1 METKLNWKSGLFKN
15 ACKIYSGDAQVGELK
30 EHTWSG
36 SAAGELNGKK
46 YVFKTQGFFRQKTLI
61 INPLNND
68 IMGEINF
75 HTWMTKATIRIMDKI
90 FNWKYDNWL
99 NTKWSIYNPEEIL
112 IHYSGSFLKGK
123 ISASINEEL
132 LILTGLFVINYYLQ
146 STIVLLVA
154 VLLPVW
160 ITVIS

>member
-15 ACKIYSGDAQVGELK
+15 TYNIYSAEAQVGKLK
-30 EHTWSG
+30 ENTWSG
-36 SAAGELNGKK
+36 AAEGELNGKK
-46 YVFKTQGFFRQKTLI
+46 YIFKTRGFFRQKTLI
-61 INPLNND
+61 IDPLNND
-68 IMGEINF
+68 IIGEITF
-75 HTWMTKATIRIMDKI
+75 HTWMTKATIRIRDKI

-123 ISASINEEL
+123 ISTSINEEL
-132 LILTGLFVINYYLQ
+132 LILTGLFVTNYYMQ
-146 STIVLLVA
+146 STIILLVA

-160 ITVIS
+160 ITIIS

>member
-1 METKLNWKSGLFKN
+1 METILNWKGGLFKN
-15 ACKIYSGDAQVGELK
+15 TYEIYSEDNQVGKLNEN
-30 EHTWSG
+30 TWSG
-36 SAAGELNGKK
+36 SAEGELNGKK

-61 INPLNND
+61 IDPLNND
-68 IMGEINF
+68 ILGEIIF

-99 NTKWSIYNPEEIL
+99 NTKWSIYSPEEFL

-123 ISASINEEL
+123 ISTSINEEL

-146 STIVLLVA
+146 STIILLVA
-154 VLLPVW
+154 VLLPVL
-160 ITVIS
+160 ITAIN